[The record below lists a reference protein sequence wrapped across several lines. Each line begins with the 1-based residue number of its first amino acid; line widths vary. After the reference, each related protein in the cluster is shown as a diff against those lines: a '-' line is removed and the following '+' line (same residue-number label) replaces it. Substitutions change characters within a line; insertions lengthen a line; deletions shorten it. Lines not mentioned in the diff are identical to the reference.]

1 MNDPYAMYEG
11 FRTMCPVGRSQQ
23 HGGFYVA
30 SRYETVKKVFE
41 EYSTFSS
48 ADGVGIPPHP
58 FKMFPIDLDPPLQAK
73 FRRVLNRRFTPEAVA
88 EKRGEIQTAI
98 DSLIDDFIERSE
110 EHTSEL
116 QSLMRISYAVFCL
129 KQKTTHKIK
138 NIKQNN
144 N

>member
-88 EKRGEIQTAI
+88 
-98 DSLIDDFIERSE
+98 RSE
-110 EHTSEL
+110 ERRVGKECVSTC
-116 QSLMRISYAVFCL
+116 ISRWS
-129 KQKTTHKIK
+129 TDH
-138 NIKQNN
+138 
-144 N
+144 

>member
-58 FKMFPIDLDPPLQAK
+58 FKMFPIDLDTPLQAK
-73 FRRVLNRRFTPEAVA
+73 FRRVLNRRITPEAVA
-88 EKRGEIQTAI
+88 EKRGAIQNAI
-98 DSLIDDFIERSE
+98 DSLIHDLLETGTAYLSS
-110 EHTSEL
+110 HLVQPLL
-116 QSLMRISYAVFCL
+116 QHNMLPLIGSASRY
-129 KQKTTHKIK
+129 
-138 NIKQNN
+138 
-144 N
+144 

>member
-58 FKMFPIDLDPPLQAK
+58 FKMFPIDLDQPLQAK
-73 FRRVLNRRFTPEAVA
+73 FRRVLNRRFPPEAVA
-88 EKRGEIQTAI
+88 EKRGEIQQDRKSAMWGKRG
-98 DSLIDDFIERSE
+98 SVSVQPGGRR
-110 EHTSEL
+110 
-116 QSLMRISYAVFCL
+116 RI
-129 KQKTTHKIK
+129 KKKK
-138 NIKQNN
+138 
-144 N
+144 